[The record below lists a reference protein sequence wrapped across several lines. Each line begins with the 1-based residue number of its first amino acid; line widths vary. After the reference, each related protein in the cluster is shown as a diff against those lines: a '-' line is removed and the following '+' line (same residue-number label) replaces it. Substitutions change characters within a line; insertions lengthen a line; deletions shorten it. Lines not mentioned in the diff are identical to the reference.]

1 MLTKIYMLTSNQ
13 IKEFS
18 KSLKINESVVVRE
31 YIQTLF
37 LKELY
42 DEKYSQNIFFKGGTA
57 IRLIFD
63 GTRFS
68 EDLDFTINDDE
79 ADFLIFI
86 NKFFKKLEKQYGF
99 IFKKRKTITGI
110 KYLLTVGLK
119 SIDYKI
125 FVNLD
130 FSFREKVMMPAKS
143 TISTNYPIIFT
154 SFINHLSGDE
164 IVAEKVRAIMTRDK
178 GRDIYDLWFLLN
190 KNILIDNN
198 LVEEKLKYYGISKF
212 EKEELIEKIN
222 KFSKEKFILDLRP
235 FVPINEREKLADFFD
250 YTISFLQNNIGK

>member
-1 MLTKIYMLTSNQ
+1 MWIKTYMLTSSQ

-57 IRLIFD
+57 IRLLFN

-68 EDLDFTINDDE
+68 EDLDFTINADEVDFDD
-79 ADFLIFI
+79 FI
-86 NKFFKKLEKQYGF
+86 NKLFKKLEKEYGF
-99 IFKKRKTITGI
+99 SFKKRKTIAGI
-110 KYLLTVGLK
+110 KYLLTVDLK
-119 SIDYKI
+119 SIDYKV

-130 FSFREKVMMPAKS
+130 FSFREKVMMPSKS
-143 TISTNYPIIFT
+143 IISTNYPIIFT
-154 SFINHLSGDE
+154 SFINHLSGEE
-164 IVAEKVRAIMTRDK
+164 IVAEKVRAIITRDK

-190 KNILIDNN
+190 KNILVNN
-198 LVEEKLKYYGISKF
+198 ELVKDKLKYYGISEFKK
-212 EKEELIEKIN
+212 EKLIEKIN

-235 FVPINEREKLADFFD
+235 FIPINEREKLADFFN
-250 YTISFLQNNIGK
+250 YTVSYLQNKLGK